1 MLTVEENELLTRI
14 GPGTRMGN
22 LLRRYWHP
30 IGAADEMNDRWTKRV
45 RLLGEDLVLFKDR
58 SGRFG
63 LIAEQCPHRRASLA
77 YGIPQA
83 DGIRCPYHGW
93 KFNGAGQ
100 CIEQPNEPEGSS
112 FKDKIATAAYPVGRL
127 GGLLW
132 AYLGPQPAPLIPHFD
147 GLVAE
152 GTIRLLGSAV
162 VNCNWVQMMENSVD
176 TVHTQW
182 LHGKLYEFIREKD
195 GVKVAISQH
204 HLKIGW
210 DEFEHGI
217 VKRRVLVG
225 GSEEDDDWKIG
236 HPLLFPSTLAIG
248 NAGANWHEY
257 RFQFRVPMDDTHT
270 LHLWY
275 GAFVMPAGMTAPK
288 HLAERVWTYDVP
300 VKDAAGNY
308 LLDAI
313 YAQDIM
319 AWETQG
325 PIADRSREGLGTTDR
340 GITLYRK
347 MLFRELEAME
357 QGKDPKNVIRD
368 PADNTVI
375 NLPLERTKAHRA
387 DGFESM
393 FRRHQGRYSPIAE
406 EIVAIYARKELQSA

>member
-1 MLTVEENELLTRI
+1 
-14 GPGTRMGN
+14 
-22 LLRRYWHP
+22 
-30 IGAADEMNDRWTKRV
+30 
-45 RLLGEDLVLFKDR
+45 
-58 SGRFG
+58 
-63 LIAEQCPHRRASLA
+63 
-77 YGIPQA
+77 
-83 DGIRCPYHGW
+83 
-93 KFNGAGQ
+93 
-100 CIEQPNEPEGSS
+100 EQPNEPEGSS